1 MGICVFGKLSGKNI
15 WKKYHLRCDL
25 KDEKELANKKKK
37 KTLCFR
43 QRKQYVKTRE
53 SVAHMGS

>member
-37 KTLCFR
+37 DTVFQAKETICED
-43 QRKQYVKTRE
+43 KRE
-53 SVAHMGS
+53 CGSYG